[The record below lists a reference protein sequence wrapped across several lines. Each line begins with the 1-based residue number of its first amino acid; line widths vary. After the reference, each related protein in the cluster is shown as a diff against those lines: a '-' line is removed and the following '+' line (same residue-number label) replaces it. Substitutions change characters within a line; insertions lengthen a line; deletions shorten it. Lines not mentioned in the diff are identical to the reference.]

1 MNYIK
6 TSIDKLFRKTR
17 QFRDTEQL
25 KIGHG
30 VTQARANQQYRF
42 EHLSDYEFSVFSQWG
57 EDGIIQ
63 HLVNSLKIDNRTFVE
78 FGVENFYESN
88 CRFLMMK
95 DAWSGLV
102 IDGSQSHVDAIRR
115 SYFFWRYNLT
125 AVCSFIDKDNINAII
140 DSADL
145 GEIGIL
151 SVDIDGVDWFV
162 LESIIEKMPSII
174 IVEYN
179 GLFGSQSAVS
189 VPYNPSFI
197 RSVAH
202 HSNIYYGASI
212 AAFDVLARAH
222 GYALVGGNSVGSNA
236 FFVRRDLLNDR
247 VKEVSVT
254 EAFRPTAFREARDA
268 NGRLTFPKRDERRLV
283 VAHLPLVD
291 VITKKFLL
299 VSDLPPESE

>member
-1 MNYIK
+1 MNLLK
-6 TSIDKLFRKTR
+6 NTIDKLVRKTR

-25 KIGHG
+25 KINHG
-30 VTQARANQQYRF
+30 IAQAKANRQYRF
-42 EHLSDYEFSVFSQWG
+42 DHLSDYEFSVFSQWG

-63 HLVNSLKIDNRTFVE
+63 HLVNSLDIENRTFVE

-88 CRFLMMK
+88 CRFLMIK

-102 IDGSQSHVDAIRR
+102 IDGSQNHVDTIKN
-115 SYFFWRYNLT
+115 SYYFWRYDL
-125 AVCSFIDKDNINAII
+125 AAICSFIDKDNINAII

-145 GEIGIL
+145 GKIGIL

-162 LESIIEKMPSII
+162 LESIIARMPSIV

-189 VPYNPSFI
+189 VPYNPSFV
-197 RSVAH
+197 RSAAH

-212 AAFDVLARAH
+212 AAFDVLARAN

-236 FFVRRDLLNDR
+236 FFVRRHLLNDR
-247 VKEVSVT
+247 VREVAVT
-254 EAFRPTAFREARDA
+254 EAYRPTAFREARDA
-268 NGRLTFPKRDERRLV
+268 GGRLTFPKRKERRHIV
-283 VAHLPLVD
+283 GHLPLVD
-291 VITKKFLL
+291 VITKETLL
-299 VSDLPPESE
+299 VSELPPESE